1 MINFLELFTALI
13 YFRTS
18 HFAIECII
26 ADYGYNKDSFSA
38 IVPNSNMLR
47 LGCIFSF
54 FSFINGCLY
63 IYSLIMYK

>member
-47 LGCIFSF
+47 LGCIFLF
-54 FSFINGCLY
+54 
-63 IYSLIMYK
+63 